1 MGELLGA
8 VLRYLTNHFI
18 SHLPSYTLRHAWYRH
33 VLGWQI
39 APGACILMGQ
49 HLQMGGV
56 RSGRHKVLI
65 GKGSVINDHC
75 RMHINGGITIGE
87 RVSISAGTWLLT
99 GGHDI
104 SDAHFTTTYQP
115 ISIGNAVW
123 IGARA
128 TILAGVTI
136 GDGAIV
142 MAGAVVSRNVPPY
155 AIVGGVPA
163 KVIKQREVQEF
174 SYPLNHRLFE

>member
-1 MGELLGA
+1 MGEFLGA
-8 VLRYLTNHFI
+8 LLRYVTNHVI

-39 APGACILMGQ
+39 ASDARILMGQ
-49 HLQMGGV
+49 HLQTGGA
-56 RSGRHKVLI
+56 RSGRHKVSI

-99 GGHDI
+99 GGHDMN
-104 SDAHFTTTYQP
+104 DTQFTTIYRP

-136 GDGAIV
+136 GDGAVV
-142 MAGAVVSRNVPPY
+142 MAGAVVSRDVPPY
-155 AIVGGVPA
+155 TVVGGVPA
-163 KVIKQREVQEF
+163 KVIKQRDPQKF
-174 SYPLNHRLFE
+174 SYSLNHRLFE